1 MATLKRDKSGAFVL
15 RFWTAGRRSKLVYR
29 LLGRMSHLDARD
41 RARAIIAEDKQG
53 PDLAEE
59 KQEPDLTDDERG
71 PGLADKRQEPGSD
84 DDKLGRNLTGPS
96 AVFRR
101 ITEKWY
107 RR

>member
-29 LLGRMSHLDARD
+29 LLGRMSYPDATD

-53 PDLAEE
+53 PNPAGDER
-59 KQEPDLTDDERG
+59 EPDLTEDERG
-71 PGLADKRQEPGSD
+71 PGLADKRQEPDSD

-101 ITEKWY
+101 ITERWY